1 MVQNKLVLMSFRVW
15 SCNTLAEGCAMTCP
29 TNNITP
35 SSLKSQI
42 EAARLKYV
50 AHTNVNFN
58 MLYIYISSFL
68 ASLPSQESRARIAAM
83 QARLAKTKAA
93 PVQEALTVPGR
104 VVGNLFGN
112 GLVLRCMVL

>member
-1 MVQNKLVLMSFRVW
+1 MSI
-15 SCNTLAEGCAMTCP
+15 STCH
-29 TNNITP
+29 I
-35 SSLKSQI
+35 
-42 EAARLKYV
+42 
-50 AHTNVNFN
+50 
-58 MLYIYISSFL
+58 YIYISSFL